1 MQQLD
6 LNKLTPEEVKA
17 HKEKMDHVYEKN
29 IIRPGDADFQYDVRM
44 DFNPEVSCDWDEDED
59 LII

>member
-1 MQQLD
+1 
-6 LNKLTPEEVKA
+6 
-17 HKEKMDHVYEKN
+17 MDKVYEKN
-29 IIRPGDADFQYDVRM
+29 IVRPGDDDFIYDVRM